1 MLNDFIPCFQQSG
14 DFSNIYTCF
23 IAKTTKKA
31 DIKAQK
37 CAIVKLNRP
46 AQRNGLTPELV
57 Q

>member
-14 DFSNIYTCF
+14 DFSNFYTCF
-23 IAKTTKKA
+23 IAKEA

-46 AQRNGLTPELV
+46 AQRNGWTPELV